1 MKKKTEAYPLGMI
14 VIITWPIPWCGTLA
28 VSGGI
33 VSTLNE
39 YSKGNN
45 PGWEIV
51 DEKTLI
57 HKLYIR
63 EQEKEIWHPYD
74 WIMPFRDPDNDDVQ
88 YFDNSI
94 FKRQEHWEDED
105 WWVDEDEDEDNWI

>member
-1 MKKKTEAYPLGMI
+1 MKTEAYPLGMI
-14 VIITWPIPWCGTLA
+14 LIITWPIPWCGTLA

-33 VSTLNE
+33 ITPLPRE
-39 YSKGNN
+39 GKENN
-45 PGWEIV
+45 PGLEKV
-51 DEKTLI
+51 DEKTMI

-74 WIMPFRDPDNDDVQ
+74 YIMPFRDPDNDDVQ

-94 FKRQEHWEDED
+94 FKRNPEWEDD
-105 WWVDEDEDEDNWI
+105 WWIDEDEDEDNWV